1 MDKIYNYKENLP
13 TIYSQNITHL
23 KSLSPN
29 KKNKLLNSLEYSL
42 ANSKNK
48 IRYNSL
54 TNEKINFNIN
64 NEISNHYLKLSNIND
79 NKDDINFFNKDIV
92 LTNYNSIN
100 NSIFRKS
107 KVNDMLKKI
116 KLKNNN
122 IHVFNLTKKQENKSN
137 NLFSN
142 SYYNF
147 LNNLKKKRESL
158 NNIIKIENNQKEKI
172 NEYNNKDIQL
182 SSSNAINNIINIKNQ
197 SISPEDDNK
206 KINLEILSP
215 IKSLDIKNK
224 NISIKTP
231 NRLSLSTNNTIHNN
245 FSMSNTN
252 RNNVFG
258 ISNDKYTAYTNN
270 INNNITNNNF
280 TNKKIC
286 PLCNKDVDFYRYRS
300 HINIHP
306 SKIFNWLYL
315 GSFRNA
321 CNIKDLKDLKINYIL
336 NCAVECEN
344 KNLPADINCYHAKI
358 NDSPYF
364 QLHTFFD
371 KTNFFINKAKMS
383 GGNILIHCQLGISRS
398 TSCLIAYMIKY
409 LGYTTLTALQYIK
422 KKRPIVMPNFGF
434 IQQLKN
440 YENKININQ
449 KKLETENE
457 NEINKK
463 NAKKEQNFESFI
475 KLSFF

>member
-116 KLKNNN
+116 KMKNNN

-147 LNNLKKKRESL
+147 LNNLKKKKEALNTL
-158 NNIIKIENNQKEKI
+158 NNIIEIENKQKEKI
-172 NEYNNKDIQL
+172 NENN
-182 SSSNAINNIINIKNQ
+182 
-197 SISPEDDNK
+197 NK
-206 KINLEILSP
+206 KIQS
-215 IKSLDIKNK
+215 
-224 NISIKTP
+224 
-231 NRLSLSTNNTIHNN
+231 SLSNSI
-245 FSMSNTN
+245 
-252 RNNVFG
+252 
-258 ISNDKYTAYTNN
+258 NN
-270 INNNITNNNF
+270 INNNLF
-280 TNKKIC
+280 PEEKKKKI
-286 PLCNKDVDFYRYRS
+286 
-300 HINIHP
+300 I
-306 SKIFNWLYL
+306 
-315 GSFRNA
+315 
-321 CNIKDLKDLKINYIL
+321 
-336 NCAVECEN
+336 
-344 KNLPADINCYHAKI
+344 
-358 NDSPYF
+358 
-364 QLHTFFD
+364 
-371 KTNFFINKAKMS
+371 
-383 GGNILIHCQLGISRS
+383 
-398 TSCLIAYMIKY
+398 
-409 LGYTTLTALQYIK
+409 
-422 KKRPIVMPNFGF
+422 
-434 IQQLKN
+434 
-440 YENKININQ
+440 
-449 KKLETENE
+449 
-457 NEINKK
+457 
-463 NAKKEQNFESFI
+463 
-475 KLSFF
+475 